1 MPTSDYKPSVD
12 DVGAL
17 MFARAHGEYD
27 TLVTFTSNTKP
38 TAAQVTATIDRA
50 ADLVSARVGVNVD
63 TELRPAAKTLVTL
76 MTALLIEPGHFP
88 DQARPER
95 SAWDQWREL
104 YKDGIE
110 ALVTAIREKGAGGDA
125 GPADGTPSAAWA
137 FPVSDPVA
145 W

>member
-1 MPTSDYKPSVD
+1 MPTSDYKPTVD

-17 MFARAHGEYD
+17 MFSRAHGEYD
-27 TLVTFTSNTKP
+27 TLTTFTSDTKP
-38 TAAQVTATIDRA
+38 TATQVTATIDRA
-50 ADLVSARVGVNVD
+50 ADLVSARIGLDVHVD
-63 TELRPAAKTLVTL
+63 LRPAAKTLVTL

-88 DQARPER
+88 DQARPEK

-104 YKDGIE
+104 YNDGIE
-110 ALVTAIREKGAGGDA
+110 ALVEAVREKGAGGDP
-125 GPADGTPSAAWA
+125 GPADDAVGPAWS